1 MATGIAHEIGN
12 PLASLSSVAQYLGR
26 RLSTHEEKENLLV
39 IQYQVNRISNIL
51 KRMLSLSRP
60 ATGEYKWTDINEL
73 IDNTLS
79 LVGFDRRAKSI
90 TIKNIA
96 NPDLPMVW
104 LNPQNFEQVLLNIF
118 INALDAIN
126 AKQGEQ
132 KDILEIIRESKDG
145 MIEIRVSDTG
155 IGMSLEVCRRAFE
168 SFFTT
173 KEISKGTGLGLFI
186 SYNLVAEVDGTL
198 AMESELGKGT
208 TVIIRIPIRPK
219 KHLIASENREKDF
232 LGSAKVV
239 NERDD

>member
-1 MATGIAHEIGN
+1 V
-12 PLASLSSVAQYLGR
+12 SS
-26 RLSTHEEKENLLV
+26 
-39 IQYQVNRISNIL
+39 
-51 KRMLSLSRP
+51 
-60 ATGEYKWTDINEL
+60 EYKWTDINEL

-79 LVGFDRRAKSI
+79 LVGFDRRAQSVA
-90 TIKNIA
+90 IKNIA
-96 NPDLPMVW
+96 SPDLPMVW
-104 LNPQNFEQVLLNIF
+104 LNPQHFEQVFLNIF
-118 INALDAIN
+118 INALDAMN

-132 KDILEIIRESKDG
+132 EHILEITRESKDG

-155 IGMSLEVCRRAFE
+155 IGMSPEVCRRAFE